1 MSDATVNATAAAAA
15 EASDSVAAGAPL
27 ISLDHVTVEFGRGK
41 NRFRAVDD
49 VSLTINKGSIYGIIG
64 FSGAGKS
71 TLVRTMNVLQ
81 RPTSGTVTFNGT
93 TISTLG
99 EGRLLPLRRKIA
111 MIFQHFNLMPSR
123 TVLDNVT
130 LPLIH
135 EKVSRKDARAKAMH
149 LLELVGIA
157 DKAKAYPRQLSGG
170 QQQRVAIARALI
182 GDPEVLLC
190 DEATSALDPQ
200 TTLSILRLL
209 KKVNEQLG
217 ITIVIITHEMAVI
230 KEICDRVAVME
241 GGRVVELGT
250 VFEVFASPR
259 EEITRRFIETT
270 GTMHRVQE
278 MIDGDSPI
286 LRLAPGELLV
296 RLQYAQRSPSA
307 PMVSLVS
314 RRFDIDLNILFGNVE
329 IIGGSPLGALV
340 VVASGE
346 ANKVQEALAYMT
358 EQNVKVE
365 VLKHG

>member
-1 MSDATVNATAAAAA
+1 MIELSSVSKTFLGKTQQEHV
-15 EASDSVAAGAPL
+15 EAL
-27 ISLDHVTVEFGRGK
+27 R
-41 NRFRAVDD
+41 D
-49 VSLTINKGSIYGIIG
+49 VSLSIKQGEIFGIIG
-64 FSGAGKS
+64 YSGAGKS
-71 TLVRTMNVLQ
+71 TLVRVINLLERPDLGRVMMGGQDLTAMNPRELRQ
-81 RPTSGTVTFNGT
+81 A
-93 TISTLG
+93 
-99 EGRLLPLRRKIA
+99 RRKIG
-111 MIFQHFNLMPSR
+111 MIFQHFSLLPSR
-123 TVLDNVT
+123 TVSGNIAFPLKYTGLSKEDIQAKVT
-130 LPLIH
+130 T
-135 EKVSRKDARAKAMH
+135 
-149 LLELVGIA
+149 LLNLVELS
-157 DKAKAYPRQLSGG
+157 DKASAYPSQLSGG
-170 QQQRVAIARALI
+170 QKQRVAIARALAA
-182 GDPEVLLC
+182 DPQVLLC

-346 ANKVQEALAYMT
+346 ANKVQEALAYMM

>member
-1 MSDATVNATAAAAA
+1 MIELSSVSKTFLGKTQQEHV
-15 EASDSVAAGAPL
+15 EAL
-27 ISLDHVTVEFGRGK
+27 R
-41 NRFRAVDD
+41 D
-49 VSLTINKGSIYGIIG
+49 VSLSVKQGEIFGIIG
-64 FSGAGKS
+64 YSGAGKS
-71 TLVRTMNVLQ
+71 TLVRVINLLERPDLGRVMMGGQDLTAMNPRELRQ
-81 RPTSGTVTFNGT
+81 A
-93 TISTLG
+93 
-99 EGRLLPLRRKIA
+99 RRKIG
-111 MIFQHFNLMPSR
+111 MIFQHFSLLPSR
-123 TVLDNVT
+123 TVSGNIAFPLKYTGLSKEEIQAKVT
-130 LPLIH
+130 T
-135 EKVSRKDARAKAMH
+135 
-149 LLELVGIA
+149 LLNLVELS
-157 DKAKAYPRQLSGG
+157 DKASAYPSQLSGG
-170 QQQRVAIARALI
+170 QKQRVAIARALAA
-182 GDPEVLLC
+182 DPRVLLC

-250 VFEVFASPR
+250 VFEVFASPK

-346 ANKVQEALAYMT
+346 ANKVQEALAYMM

>member
-1 MSDATVNATAAAAA
+1 MIELSSVSKTFLGKTQQEHV
-15 EASDSVAAGAPL
+15 EAL
-27 ISLDHVTVEFGRGK
+27 R
-41 NRFRAVDD
+41 D
-49 VSLTINKGSIYGIIG
+49 VSLSVKQGEIFGIIG
-64 FSGAGKS
+64 YSGAGKS
-71 TLVRTMNVLQ
+71 TLVRVINLLERPDLGRVMMGGQDLTAMNPRELRQ
-81 RPTSGTVTFNGT
+81 A
-93 TISTLG
+93 
-99 EGRLLPLRRKIA
+99 RRKIG
-111 MIFQHFNLMPSR
+111 MIFQHFSLLPSR
-123 TVLDNVT
+123 TVSGNIAFPLKYTGLSKEEIQAKVT
-130 LPLIH
+130 T
-135 EKVSRKDARAKAMH
+135 
-149 LLELVGIA
+149 LLNLVELS
-157 DKAKAYPRQLSGG
+157 DKASAYPSQLSGG
-170 QQQRVAIARALI
+170 QKQRVAIARALAA
-182 GDPEVLLC
+182 DPQVLLC

-314 RRFDIDLNILFGNVE
+314 RRFDIDLNILCGNVE

-346 ANKVQEALAYMT
+346 ANKVQEALAYMM

>member
-1 MSDATVNATAAAAA
+1 MIELSSVSKTFLGKTQQEHV
-15 EASDSVAAGAPL
+15 EAL
-27 ISLDHVTVEFGRGK
+27 R
-41 NRFRAVDD
+41 D
-49 VSLTINKGSIYGIIG
+49 VSLSIKQGEVFGIIG
-64 FSGAGKS
+64 YSGAGKS
-71 TLVRTMNVLQ
+71 TLVRVINLLERPDLGRVWMGGQDLTAMNPRELRQ
-81 RPTSGTVTFNGT
+81 A
-93 TISTLG
+93 
-99 EGRLLPLRRKIA
+99 RRKIG
-111 MIFQHFNLMPSR
+111 MIFQHFSLLPSR
-123 TVLDNVT
+123 TVSGNIAFPLKYTGLSKEEIQAKVT
-130 LPLIH
+130 T
-135 EKVSRKDARAKAMH
+135 
-149 LLELVGIA
+149 LLNLVELS
-157 DKAKAYPRQLSGG
+157 DKASAYPSQLSGG
-170 QQQRVAIARALI
+170 QKQRVAIARALAA
-182 GDPEVLLC
+182 DPQVLLC

>member
-1 MSDATVNATAAAAA
+1 MIELSSVSKTFLGKTQQEHV
-15 EASDSVAAGAPL
+15 EAL
-27 ISLDHVTVEFGRGK
+27 R
-41 NRFRAVDD
+41 D
-49 VSLTINKGSIYGIIG
+49 VSLSVKQGEIFGIIG
-64 FSGAGKS
+64 YSGAGKS
-71 TLVRTMNVLQ
+71 TLVRVINLLERPDLGRVMMGGQDLTTMNPRELRQ
-81 RPTSGTVTFNGT
+81 A
-93 TISTLG
+93 
-99 EGRLLPLRRKIA
+99 RRKIG
-111 MIFQHFNLMPSR
+111 MIFQHFSLLPSR
-123 TVLDNVT
+123 TVSGNIAFPLKYTGLSKEDIQAKVT
-130 LPLIH
+130 T
-135 EKVSRKDARAKAMH
+135 
-149 LLELVGIA
+149 LLNLVELS
-157 DKAKAYPRQLSGG
+157 DKASAYPSQLSGG
-170 QQQRVAIARALI
+170 QKQRVAIARALAA
-182 GDPEVLLC
+182 DPQVLLC

-346 ANKVQEALAYMT
+346 ANKVQEALAYMM

>member
-1 MSDATVNATAAAAA
+1 MIELSSVSKTFLGKTQQEHV
-15 EASDSVAAGAPL
+15 EAL
-27 ISLDHVTVEFGRGK
+27 R
-41 NRFRAVDD
+41 D
-49 VSLTINKGSIYGIIG
+49 VSLSVKQGEIFGIIG
-64 FSGAGKS
+64 YSGAGKS
-71 TLVRTMNVLQ
+71 TLVRVINLLERPDLGRVMMGGQDLTAMNPRELRQ
-81 RPTSGTVTFNGT
+81 A
-93 TISTLG
+93 
-99 EGRLLPLRRKIA
+99 RRKIG
-111 MIFQHFNLMPSR
+111 MIFQHFSLLPSR
-123 TVLDNVT
+123 TVSGNIAFSLKYTGLSKEEIQAKVT
-130 LPLIH
+130 T
-135 EKVSRKDARAKAMH
+135 
-149 LLELVGIA
+149 LLNLVELS
-157 DKAKAYPRQLSGG
+157 DKASAYPSQLSGG
-170 QQQRVAIARALI
+170 QKQRVAIARALAA
-182 GDPEVLLC
+182 DPQVLLC

-346 ANKVQEALAYMT
+346 ANKVQEALAYMM

>member
-1 MSDATVNATAAAAA
+1 MIELSSVSKTFLGKTQQEHV
-15 EASDSVAAGAPL
+15 EAL
-27 ISLDHVTVEFGRGK
+27 R
-41 NRFRAVDD
+41 D
-49 VSLTINKGSIYGIIG
+49 VSLSVKQGEIFGIIG
-64 FSGAGKS
+64 YSGAGKS
-71 TLVRTMNVLQ
+71 TLVRVINLLERPDLGRVMMGGQDLTAMNPRELRQ
-81 RPTSGTVTFNGT
+81 A
-93 TISTLG
+93 
-99 EGRLLPLRRKIA
+99 RRKIG
-111 MIFQHFNLMPSR
+111 MIFQHFSLLPSR
-123 TVLDNVT
+123 TVSGNIAFPLKYTGLSKEEIQAKVT
-130 LPLIH
+130 T
-135 EKVSRKDARAKAMH
+135 
-149 LLELVGIA
+149 LLNLVELS
-157 DKAKAYPRQLSGG
+157 DKASAYPSQLSGG
-170 QQQRVAIARALI
+170 QKQRVAIARALAA
-182 GDPEVLLC
+182 DPQVLLC

>member
-1 MSDATVNATAAAAA
+1 MIELSSVSKTFLGKTQQEHV
-15 EASDSVAAGAPL
+15 EAL
-27 ISLDHVTVEFGRGK
+27 R
-41 NRFRAVDD
+41 D
-49 VSLTINKGSIYGIIG
+49 VSLSVKQGEIFGIIG
-64 FSGAGKS
+64 YSGAGKS
-71 TLVRTMNVLQ
+71 TLVRVINLLERPDLGRVMMGGQDLTAMNPRELRQ
-81 RPTSGTVTFNGT
+81 A
-93 TISTLG
+93 
-99 EGRLLPLRRKIA
+99 RRKIG
-111 MIFQHFNLMPSR
+111 MIFQHFSLLPSR
-123 TVLDNVT
+123 TVSGNIAFPLKYTGLSKEDIQAKVT
-130 LPLIH
+130 T
-135 EKVSRKDARAKAMH
+135 
-149 LLELVGIA
+149 LLNLVELS
-157 DKAKAYPRQLSGG
+157 DKASAYPSQLSGG
-170 QQQRVAIARALI
+170 QKQRVAIARALAA
-182 GDPEVLLC
+182 DPQVLLC

-340 VVASGE
+340 VIASGE
-346 ANKVQEALAYMT
+346 ANKVQEALAYMM

>member
-1 MSDATVNATAAAAA
+1 MIELSSVSKTFLGKTQQEHV
-15 EASDSVAAGAPL
+15 EAL
-27 ISLDHVTVEFGRGK
+27 R
-41 NRFRAVDD
+41 D
-49 VSLTINKGSIYGIIG
+49 VSLSVKQGEIFGIIG
-64 FSGAGKS
+64 YSGAGKS
-71 TLVRTMNVLQ
+71 TLVRVINLLERPDLGRVMMGGQDLTAMNPRELRQ
-81 RPTSGTVTFNGT
+81 A
-93 TISTLG
+93 
-99 EGRLLPLRRKIA
+99 RRKIG
-111 MIFQHFNLMPSR
+111 MIFQHFSLLPSR
-123 TVLDNVT
+123 TVSGNIAFPLKYTGLSKEEIQAKVT
-130 LPLIH
+130 T
-135 EKVSRKDARAKAMH
+135 
-149 LLELVGIA
+149 LLNLVELS
-157 DKAKAYPRQLSGG
+157 DKASAYPSQLSGG
-170 QQQRVAIARALI
+170 QKQRVAIARALAA
-182 GDPEVLLC
+182 DPQVLLC

-286 LRLAPGELLV
+286 LRLAPGELLI

-346 ANKVQEALAYMT
+346 ANKVQEALAYMM

>member
-1 MSDATVNATAAAAA
+1 MIELSSVSKTFLGKTQQEHV
-15 EASDSVAAGAPL
+15 EAL
-27 ISLDHVTVEFGRGK
+27 R
-41 NRFRAVDD
+41 D
-49 VSLTINKGSIYGIIG
+49 VSLSIKQGEVFGIIG
-64 FSGAGKS
+64 YSGAGKS
-71 TLVRTMNVLQ
+71 TLVRVINLLERPDLGRVMMGGQDLTAMNPRELRQ
-81 RPTSGTVTFNGT
+81 A
-93 TISTLG
+93 
-99 EGRLLPLRRKIA
+99 RRKIG
-111 MIFQHFNLMPSR
+111 MIFQHFSLLPSR
-123 TVLDNVT
+123 TVSGNIAFPLKYTGLSKEEIQAKVT
-130 LPLIH
+130 T
-135 EKVSRKDARAKAMH
+135 
-149 LLELVGIA
+149 LLNLVELS
-157 DKAKAYPRQLSGG
+157 DKASAYPSQLSGG
-170 QQQRVAIARALI
+170 QKQRVAIARALAA
-182 GDPEVLLC
+182 DPRVLLC

-346 ANKVQEALAYMT
+346 ANKVQEALAYMM

>member
-1 MSDATVNATAAAAA
+1 MIELSSVSKTFLGKTQQEHV
-15 EASDSVAAGAPL
+15 EAL
-27 ISLDHVTVEFGRGK
+27 R
-41 NRFRAVDD
+41 D
-49 VSLTINKGSIYGIIG
+49 VSLSVRQGEIFGIIG
-64 FSGAGKS
+64 YSGAGKS
-71 TLVRTMNVLQ
+71 TLVRVINLLERPDLGRVMMGGQDLTAMNPRELRQ
-81 RPTSGTVTFNGT
+81 A
-93 TISTLG
+93 
-99 EGRLLPLRRKIA
+99 RRKIG
-111 MIFQHFNLMPSR
+111 MIFQHFSLLPSR
-123 TVLDNVT
+123 TVSGNIAFPLKYTGLSKEDIQAKVT
-130 LPLIH
+130 T
-135 EKVSRKDARAKAMH
+135 
-149 LLELVGIA
+149 LLNLVELS
-157 DKAKAYPRQLSGG
+157 DKASAYPSQLSGG
-170 QQQRVAIARALI
+170 QKQRVAIARALAA
-182 GDPEVLLC
+182 DPQVLLC

-346 ANKVQEALAYMT
+346 ANKVQEALAYMM

>member
-1 MSDATVNATAAAAA
+1 MIELSSVSKTFLGKTQQEHV
-15 EASDSVAAGAPL
+15 EAL
-27 ISLDHVTVEFGRGK
+27 R
-41 NRFRAVDD
+41 D
-49 VSLTINKGSIYGIIG
+49 VSLHIKQGEIFGIIG
-64 FSGAGKS
+64 YSGAGKS
-71 TLVRTMNVLQ
+71 TLVRVINLLERPDLGRVMMGGQDLTAMNPRELRQ
-81 RPTSGTVTFNGT
+81 A
-93 TISTLG
+93 
-99 EGRLLPLRRKIA
+99 RRKIG
-111 MIFQHFNLMPSR
+111 MIFQHFSLLPSR
-123 TVLDNVT
+123 TVSGNIAFPLKYTGLSKEEIQAKVT
-130 LPLIH
+130 T
-135 EKVSRKDARAKAMH
+135 
-149 LLELVGIA
+149 LLNLVELS
-157 DKAKAYPRQLSGG
+157 DKASAYPSQLSGG
-170 QQQRVAIARALI
+170 QKQRVAIARALAA
-182 GDPEVLLC
+182 DPQVLLC

-346 ANKVQEALAYMT
+346 ANKVQEALAYMM

>member
-1 MSDATVNATAAAAA
+1 MIELSSVSKTFLGKTQQQHV
-15 EASDSVAAGAPL
+15 EAL
-27 ISLDHVTVEFGRGK
+27 R
-41 NRFRAVDD
+41 D
-49 VSLTINKGSIYGIIG
+49 VSLHIKQGEVFGIIG
-64 FSGAGKS
+64 YSGAGKS
-71 TLVRTMNVLQ
+71 TLVRVINLLERPDLGRVRMGGQDLTAMNPRELRQ
-81 RPTSGTVTFNGT
+81 A
-93 TISTLG
+93 
-99 EGRLLPLRRKIA
+99 RRKIG
-111 MIFQHFNLMPSR
+111 MIFQHFSLLPSR
-123 TVLDNVT
+123 TVSGNIAFPLKYTGLSKEDIQAKVT
-130 LPLIH
+130 T
-135 EKVSRKDARAKAMH
+135 
-149 LLELVGIA
+149 LLNLVELS
-157 DKAKAYPRQLSGG
+157 DKASAYPSQLSGG
-170 QQQRVAIARALI
+170 QKQRVAIARALAA
-182 GDPEVLLC
+182 DPRVLLC

-346 ANKVQEALAYMT
+346 ANKVQEALAYMM

>member
-1 MSDATVNATAAAAA
+1 MIELSSVSKTFLGKTQQQHV
-15 EASDSVAAGAPL
+15 EAL
-27 ISLDHVTVEFGRGK
+27 R
-41 NRFRAVDD
+41 D
-49 VSLTINKGSIYGIIG
+49 VSLHIKQGEVFGIIG
-64 FSGAGKS
+64 YSGAGKS
-71 TLVRTMNVLQ
+71 TLVRVINLLERPDLGRVMMGGQDLTAMNPRELRQ
-81 RPTSGTVTFNGT
+81 A
-93 TISTLG
+93 
-99 EGRLLPLRRKIA
+99 RRKIG
-111 MIFQHFNLMPSR
+111 MIFQHFSLLPSR
-123 TVLDNVT
+123 TVSGNIAFPLKYTGLSKEDIQAKVT
-130 LPLIH
+130 T
-135 EKVSRKDARAKAMH
+135 
-149 LLELVGIA
+149 LLNLVELS
-157 DKAKAYPRQLSGG
+157 DKASAYPSQLSGG
-170 QQQRVAIARALI
+170 QKQRVAIARALAA
-182 GDPEVLLC
+182 DPQVLLC

-346 ANKVQEALAYMT
+346 ANKVQEALAYMM

>member
-1 MSDATVNATAAAAA
+1 MIELSSVSKTFLGKTQQQHV
-15 EASDSVAAGAPL
+15 EAL
-27 ISLDHVTVEFGRGK
+27 R
-41 NRFRAVDD
+41 D
-49 VSLTINKGSIYGIIG
+49 VSLSVKQGEIFGIIG
-64 FSGAGKS
+64 YSGAGKS
-71 TLVRTMNVLQ
+71 TLVRVINLLERPDLGRVRMGGQDLTAMNPRELRQ
-81 RPTSGTVTFNGT
+81 A
-93 TISTLG
+93 
-99 EGRLLPLRRKIA
+99 RRKIG
-111 MIFQHFNLMPSR
+111 MIFQHFSLLPSR
-123 TVLDNVT
+123 TVSGNIAFPLKYTGLSKEEIQAKVT
-130 LPLIH
+130 T
-135 EKVSRKDARAKAMH
+135 
-149 LLELVGIA
+149 LLNLVELS
-157 DKAKAYPRQLSGG
+157 DKASAYPSQLSGG
-170 QQQRVAIARALI
+170 QKQRVAIARALAA
-182 GDPEVLLC
+182 DPRVLLC

-346 ANKVQEALAYMT
+346 ANKVQEALAYMM

>member
-1 MSDATVNATAAAAA
+1 MIELSSVSKTFPGKTQQEHV
-15 EASDSVAAGAPL
+15 EAL
-27 ISLDHVTVEFGRGK
+27 R
-41 NRFRAVDD
+41 D
-49 VSLTINKGSIYGIIG
+49 VSLSVKQGEIFGIIG
-64 FSGAGKS
+64 YSGAGKS
-71 TLVRTMNVLQ
+71 TLVRVINLLERPDLGRVMMGGQDLTAMNPRELRQ
-81 RPTSGTVTFNGT
+81 A
-93 TISTLG
+93 
-99 EGRLLPLRRKIA
+99 RRKIG
-111 MIFQHFNLMPSR
+111 MIFQHFSLLPSR
-123 TVLDNVT
+123 TVSGNIAFPLKYTGLSKEEIQAKVT
-130 LPLIH
+130 T
-135 EKVSRKDARAKAMH
+135 
-149 LLELVGIA
+149 LLNLVELS
-157 DKAKAYPRQLSGG
+157 DKASAYPSQLSGG
-170 QQQRVAIARALI
+170 QKQRVAIARALAA
-182 GDPEVLLC
+182 DPQVLLC

-250 VFEVFASPR
+250 VFEVFASPK

-346 ANKVQEALAYMT
+346 ANKVQEALAYMM

>member
-1 MSDATVNATAAAAA
+1 MIELSSVSKTFLGKTQQEHV
-15 EASDSVAAGAPL
+15 EAL
-27 ISLDHVTVEFGRGK
+27 R
-41 NRFRAVDD
+41 D
-49 VSLTINKGSIYGIIG
+49 VSLSVKQGEIFGIIG
-64 FSGAGKS
+64 YSGAGKS
-71 TLVRTMNVLQ
+71 TLVRVINLLERPDLGRVMMGGQDLTAMNPRELRQ
-81 RPTSGTVTFNGT
+81 A
-93 TISTLG
+93 
-99 EGRLLPLRRKIA
+99 RRKIG
-111 MIFQHFNLMPSR
+111 MIFQHFSLLPSR
-123 TVLDNVT
+123 TVSGNIAFPLKYTGLSKEEIQAKVT
-130 LPLIH
+130 T
-135 EKVSRKDARAKAMH
+135 
-149 LLELVGIA
+149 LLNLVELS
-157 DKAKAYPRQLSGG
+157 DKASAYPSQLSGG
-170 QQQRVAIARALI
+170 QKQRVAIARALAA
-182 GDPEVLLC
+182 DPRVLLC

-346 ANKVQEALAYMT
+346 ANKVQEALAYMM

>member
-1 MSDATVNATAAAAA
+1 MIELSSVSKTFLGKTQQEHV
-15 EASDSVAAGAPL
+15 EAL
-27 ISLDHVTVEFGRGK
+27 R
-41 NRFRAVDD
+41 D
-49 VSLTINKGSIYGIIG
+49 VSLSIKQGEIFGIIG
-64 FSGAGKS
+64 YSGAGKS
-71 TLVRTMNVLQ
+71 TLVRVINLLERPDLGRVMMGGQDLTAMNPRELRQ
-81 RPTSGTVTFNGT
+81 A
-93 TISTLG
+93 
-99 EGRLLPLRRKIA
+99 RRKIG
-111 MIFQHFNLMPSR
+111 MIFQHFSLLPSR
-123 TVLDNVT
+123 TVSGNIAFPLKYTGLSKEEIQAKVT
-130 LPLIH
+130 T
-135 EKVSRKDARAKAMH
+135 
-149 LLELVGIA
+149 LLNLVELS
-157 DKAKAYPRQLSGG
+157 DKASAYPSQLSGG
-170 QQQRVAIARALI
+170 QKQRVAIARALAA
-182 GDPEVLLC
+182 DPQVLLC

-346 ANKVQEALAYMT
+346 ANKVQEALAYMM